1 MLAKTLVRIT
11 KEILVRILA
20 RITMGILVRIAVTNY
35 DWNLGKNLRK
45 NYYGNLYKNLG
56 KNYYANVGKN
66 LGKNCYGIL
75 VRISF
80 TAISSEY
87 FFVIITMNLI
97 RQGHRST
104 GYYANLRKG
113 LCRNYDEKSWKKYY

>member
-1 MLAKTLVRIT
+1 M
-11 KEILVRILA
+11 
-20 RITMGILVRIAVTNY
+20 VTNY

-80 TAISSEY
+80 MAISSEY
-87 FFVIITMNLI
+87 FF
-97 RQGHRST
+97 
-104 GYYANLRKG
+104 GYYYHEFDTSRPQKYEFLRESSQG
-113 LCRNYDEKSWKKYY
+113 SWQELG